1 MVDFIINLAKKQK
14 GDSSD
19 SAIRNRVGTLGGI
32 FGILSNLLLCTL
44 KITVGI
50 LAHSISIIADGLN
63 NLSDM
68 GSSVIT
74 MIGFK
79 MAGKPAD
86 SDHPYGHGRMEYMSA
101 FIVSTLI
108 ILVGVELLKESANSL
123 IAGVSMPEYSL
134 AAIIILALSV
144 IIKFLMYLF
153 NMALGKRINSDA
165 LKATAKDS
173 INDSISTTV
182 ILIAVI
188 ISRFV
193 NIGFNLDAVLGIGV
207 AIFIVISGF
216 TSAKETL
223 DVILGGP
230 PEPELIEQIRDNI
243 MAFDMFLG
251 VHDLIV
257 HNYGPNR
264 IFASV
269 HVEVPENVDIV
280 LCHEKIDL
288 CEKVVKENTG
298 IELVIHMDPIETDNA
313 EIDEVKTAISMALKE
328 LNDKFSLHDF
338 RMTPKSDTR
347 INLIFDVVVP
357 SSSQIPLDA
366 LKKQIKETAKSID
379 TRYECVITFDNDYTG
394 K

>member
-1 MVDFIINLAKKQK
+1 MIDFIINLAKRQK
-14 GDSSD
+14 GDTSD
-19 SAIRNRVGTLGGI
+19 AAVRNRVGTLGGI
-32 FGILSNLLLCTL
+32 FGIAANLLLCTI
-44 KITVGI
+44 KITVG
-50 LAHSISIIADGLN
+50 LLSHSISIIADGLN

-108 ILVGVELLKESANSL
+108 MLVGVELLKESAN
-123 IAGVSMPEYSL
+123 GVISGSTMPQYTFW
-134 AAIIILALSV
+134 AIIVLAVSV

-153 NMALGKRINSDA
+153 NMALGRKINSDA

-182 ILIAVI
+182 ILIAVVV
-188 ISRFV
+188 SRFV

-207 AIFIVISGF
+207 AIFIIVSGF
-216 TSAKETL
+216 TSAKDTL

-230 PEPELIEQIRDNI
+230 PEPELIRQIRDNI
-243 MAFDMFLG
+243 MGFDMFLG
-251 VHDLIV
+251 IHDLIV

-269 HVEVPENVDIV
+269 HVEVSEKVDIV
-280 LCHEKIDL
+280 VCHEKIDL
-288 CEKVVKENTG
+288 CEKLVKENTG
-298 IELVIHMDPIETDNA
+298 VELVIHMDPIETDNA
-313 EIDEVKTAISMALKE
+313 EIKEVKTAIDNALKQI
-328 LNDKFSLHDF
+328 NHNFSLHDF
-338 RMTPKSDTR
+338 RMTPKSENR

-357 SSSQIPLDA
+357 SSIAVPLDT
-366 LKKQIKETAKSID
+366 LKKEICSAAKAVD

>member
-1 MVDFIINLAKKQK
+1 MVDFIINLAKRQK
-14 GDSSD
+14 GDTTD
-19 SAIRNRVGTLGGI
+19 AAVRNRVGTLGGI
-32 FGILSNLLLCTL
+32 FGIAANLLLCTI
-44 KITVGI
+44 KITVG
-50 LAHSISIIADGLN
+50 LLSHSISIIADGLN

-79 MAGKPAD
+79 LAGKPAD

-108 ILVGVELLKESANSL
+108 ILVGVELLKESANAIITGST
-123 IAGVSMPEYSL
+123 MPTYTFWAIIVL
-134 AAIIILALSV
+134 AASV

-153 NMALGKRINSDA
+153 NMALGRKINSDA

-182 ILIAVI
+182 ILIAVVV
-188 ISRFV
+188 SRFV
-193 NIGFNLDAVLGIGV
+193 DIGFNLDAVLGIGV
-207 AIFIVISGF
+207 AIFIIISGL
-216 TSAKETL
+216 TSAKDTL

-243 MAFDMFLG
+243 MGFDMFLG
-251 VHDLIV
+251 IHDLII

-269 HVEVPENVDIV
+269 HVEVSETVDIV
-280 LCHEKIDL
+280 ACHEKIDL
-288 CEKVVKENTG
+288 CEKLVKENTG
-298 IELVIHMDPIETDNA
+298 VELVIHMDPIETDNS
-313 EIDEVKTAISMALKE
+313 EIQEVKSAIDNALKRI
-328 LNDKFSLHDF
+328 NHNFSLHDF
-338 RMTPKSDTR
+338 RMTPKSDAR

-357 SSSQIPLDA
+357 SSIDVPLDT
-366 LKKQIKETAKSID
+366 LKKEICSAAKAVD
-379 TRYECVITFDNDYTG
+379 ARYECVITFDNDYTG